1 VVAFCSSTAVAMV
14 FEISL
19 TWLITAL
26 IDAIAATAALVSAW
40 MASILPPMSLVALA
54 VPLASSLTVT

>member
-1 VVAFCSSTAVAMV
+1 MV